1 MLGMSKAEKNTYND
15 VDNRKLVAAY
25 ETAYGQYCE
34 AQDRYDRLVQ
44 AYNVLKGFTS
54 SKGGEEKKKA
64 LPNTEKIMKRMI
76 EDAAEEQAQIADFA
90 RDCVKHLR
98 SMGCVA

>member
-44 AYNVLKGFTS
+44 AYSVLKGFLS
-54 SKGGEEKKKA
+54 GKDKEERKA
-64 LPNTEKIMKRMI
+64 TLPNTEKIMRRMI
-76 EDAAEEQAQIADFA
+76 EDAAEEQAHIADFA
-90 RDCVKHLR
+90 RDCVKHLH
-98 SMGCVA
+98 SLAYEA